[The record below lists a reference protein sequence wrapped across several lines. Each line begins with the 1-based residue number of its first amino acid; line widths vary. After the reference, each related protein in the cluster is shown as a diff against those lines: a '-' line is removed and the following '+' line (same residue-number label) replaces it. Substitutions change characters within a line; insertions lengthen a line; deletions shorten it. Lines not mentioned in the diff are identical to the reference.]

1 MLAQKTGEDIL
12 YFQYDENDIPVG
24 FVLNDTQY
32 FYITNLSGDIVGI
45 TDSSGE
51 LIAEYSYDEWGK
63 LLSITTS
70 RENNAEQLAIAEINP
85 LRYRGYYYDTE
96 TGYYYLQSRYYD
108 LSICKFINAD
118 LPEYA
123 QMQKDEHTGNNLFAY
138 CGNNPVNHLDD
149 NGYWKAEVHNGY
161 KGKHKYYSVSTKRK
175 NIIMV
180 HTTGRLNAVLK
191 NQMLNF

>member
-1 MLAQKTGEDIL
+1 MNGKVLAQKTCEDIL

-70 RENNAEQLAIAEINP
+70 QENNAEQLAIAEINP

-138 CGNNPVNHLDD
+138 CGNNPMNIWTITDI
-149 NGYWKAEVHNGY
+149 
-161 KGKHKYYSVSTKRK
+161 GKLRF
-175 NIIMV
+175 IMV
-180 HTTGRLNAVLK
+180 IKENISIIVYLQKEKILLWYILLGD
-191 NQMLNF
+191 

>member
-1 MLAQKTGEDIL
+1 MGKAIGMVASLI
-12 YFQYDENDIPVG
+12 
-24 FVLNDTQY
+24 
-32 FYITNLSGDIVGI
+32 ITPI
-45 TDSSGE
+45 TDAQGNE
-51 LIAEYSYDEWGK
+51 LVEYEYDEWGK
-63 LLSITTS
+63 LILTRADTQLNESIA
-70 RENNAEQLAIAEINP
+70 NINP
-85 LRYRGYYYDTE
+85 IRYRGYYYDTE

-138 CGNNPVNHLDD
+138 CGNNPMNHLDD

-161 KGKHKYYSVSTKRK
+161 KGKYKYYSVSTKRK